1 MQTPKTDGTSK
12 DSSECAE
19 FRAVLD
25 DLASCVARTLA
36 ARPATAESVGYA
48 MVVQNLVAGSHPG
61 WGTSFAN
68 ELKCPLKPSDDL
80 AVGQEY
86 VRQVRD
92 FLDSHCGDRPTS

>member
-1 MQTPKTDGTSK
+1 MQTPTTDGTSK
-12 DSSECAE
+12 DFSRCAE
-19 FRAVLD
+19 FRGVLD
-25 DLASCVARTLA
+25 GLAECVARTLA

-48 MVVQNLVAGSHPG
+48 MMVENLVASGHPDWGSQ
-61 WGTSFAN
+61 FAD
-68 ELKCPLKPSDDL
+68 ELKCPLKASDDL